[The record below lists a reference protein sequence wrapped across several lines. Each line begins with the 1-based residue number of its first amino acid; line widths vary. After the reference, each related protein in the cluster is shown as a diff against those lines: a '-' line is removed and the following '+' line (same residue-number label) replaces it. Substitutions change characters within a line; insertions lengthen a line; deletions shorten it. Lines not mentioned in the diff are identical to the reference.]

1 MKLAKMTN
9 AINNQTVY
17 IPLDL
22 IDSIRYPSANGNT
35 LVTWTNRDGKST
47 NYEEV
52 KEEPGDIQVITM
64 V

>member
-1 MKLAKMTN
+1 MRLAKVTN
-9 AINNQTVY
+9 AITGQIVY
-17 IPLDL
+17 IPMNH
-22 IDSIRYPSANGNT
+22 IDSIRYPTVKGNT
-35 LVTWTNRDGKST
+35 LVTWTNRDGSM

>member
-1 MKLAKMTN
+1 MRLAKVTN
-9 AINNQTVY
+9 AITGQIVY
-17 IPLDL
+17 IPMDH
-22 IDSIRYPSANGNT
+22 IDSIRYPTVNGNT
-35 LVTWTNRDGKST
+35 LVTWTNRDGSM